1 MLEFDDIQHI
11 LLTRVPALTGR
22 YEFLSFTD
30 AAGARAWLAAMADR
44 VPSVAD
50 LQESV
55 DTDKQWVSVAFTW
68 TGLRALGVP
77 ADALASFPEEFRQGM
92 AARAEVL
99 GDTGANH
106 PDHWIDGTAGD
117 DLHAIVILFARDA
130 AERDRRVAEHNA
142 LLAACPGV
150 TVLSS
155 LDLEAVPPFGYAHD
169 HFGYRDRLSQPVI
182 EGAGEEPTPGSGAP
196 LKAGEFILGYDDES
210 GPPLDLP
217 QPEVLS
223 RNGTFMAYRR
233 LREHVGRFRD
243 FMAEHGDTTE
253 EQELV
258 AAKLMGRWRSGAP
271 LVLAP
276 EADDPELGADMS
288 RNNDFNYKQMDPHGY
303 AVPLGSHI
311 RRMNPRD
318 TGVNMQRRRM
328 IRRGATYGPHLPEG
342 TPDDGADRGIAAFV
356 LCASLVRQFEF
367 AQNVWVNDKSF
378 HELGNERDP
387 IIGNQDGTLEF
398 KIPKR
403 PIRKTITGIPAF
415 TSVRGGAYFFLPGL
429 RALRYLTT
437 LTDIEAAA

>member
-30 AAGARAWLAAMADR
+30 AAGARAWLAVMADR

-50 LQESV
+50 LQDSV
-55 DTDKQWVSVAFTW
+55 DTGKQWVSVAFTW

-99 GDTGANH
+99 GDAGANH

-130 AERDRRVAEHNA
+130 AERDRRVAEHDA

-182 EGAGEEPTPGSGAP
+182 EGTGEEPTPGSGAP

-243 FMAEHGDTTE
+243 FMAEHGDTAE
-253 EQELV
+253 ERELV

-288 RNNDFNYKQMDPHGY
+288 RNNDFNYEQMDPHGY

-367 AQNVWVNDKSF
+367 AQNVWVNDQSF

-403 PIRKTITGIPAF
+403 PIRKTITGIPAL
-415 TSVRGGAYFFLPGL
+415 TTVRGGAYFFLPGL